1 MRMTLATAQLY
12 KRVFCNTDSK
22 SQIIKTLPCT
32 GTNTC
37 SLYDSLTTFWSGEW
51 MLLNACLFFIS
62 TALWE
67 ERPRINAAS
76 SDTHR

>member
-1 MRMTLATAQLY
+1 MILATAQLY
-12 KRVFCNTDSK
+12 HGFFCNTDSK
-22 SQIIKTLPCT
+22 SQIIKMLPCT

-37 SLYDSLTTFWSGEW
+37 SLYDSLTTFCSGEW
-51 MLLNACLFFIS
+51 MLLNAYLSFIS

-76 SDTHR
+76 